1 MEQAEEGEL
10 LTARDTGLAGGNH
23 GSSVSL
29 ESQDVSNQ
37 EQLGELAAKVEV
49 GLEVRSEADNLNV
62 GALDDHAAEERS
74 TVVAAGVDKILV
86 VRMSERDKGVAA
98 VVLDRVIHG
107 DEMFLG
113 P

>member
-1 MEQAEEGEL
+1 MG
-10 LTARDTGLAGGNH
+10 
-23 GSSVSL
+23 
-29 ESQDVSNQ
+29 NQ

-49 GLEVRSEADNLNV
+49 GLEVRPKADNLDV
-62 GALDDHAAEERS
+62 GSLDDHAAEEGS

-86 VRMSERDKGVAA
+86 VRMSERDKSVAA